1 MIHIE
6 MTKRMDTDS
15 FVLALWSFIARRG
28 NIRSIR
34 SDNGSN
40 FIWAE
45 KELKNCMNE
54 RDTKKIGNFML
65 EKRADWI
72 AWKKNSPT
80 ASHMGGVWERQVR
93 SARTI
98 LSSLIRTHSMSL
110 DEESLSTL
118 FTEVEAIVNLRP
130 MVIETINDV
139 NSEAATSL
147 SHILTINF
155 GADAKKN
162 FC

>member
-54 RDTKKIGNFML
+54 RDNKKIGKFHAR
-65 EKRADWI
+65 EK
-72 AWKKNSPT
+72 S
-80 ASHMGGVWERQVR
+80 
-93 SARTI
+93 
-98 LSSLIRTHSMSL
+98 
-110 DEESLSTL
+110 
-118 FTEVEAIVNLRP
+118 
-130 MVIETINDV
+130 
-139 NSEAATSL
+139 
-147 SHILTINF
+147 
-155 GADAKKN
+155 
-162 FC
+162 